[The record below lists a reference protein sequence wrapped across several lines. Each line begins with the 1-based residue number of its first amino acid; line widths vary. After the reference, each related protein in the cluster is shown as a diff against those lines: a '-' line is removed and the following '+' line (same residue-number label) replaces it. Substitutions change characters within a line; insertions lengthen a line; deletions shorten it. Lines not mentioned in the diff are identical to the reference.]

1 MANQNVGA
9 KSGQVLWYLGYI
21 AIGITTFI
29 LILSVIWRISG
40 SVTNHEITTIPTS
53 QSEGAR
59 PAFEQKVLLPG
70 QETPIDTPSG
80 YRTTFNLREQGSCAG
95 IRTTQ
100 GSIRYCEDG
109 KKYRRPNG
117 SVMYFRPEGTEPL
130 TLVFTRE
137 KL

>member
-1 MANQNVGA
+1 M
-9 KSGQVLWYLGYI
+9 K
-21 AIGITTFI
+21 GILQFIQIIQKYTARI
-29 LILSVIWRISG
+29 LIGVVVLFVLLYLFGAWDNRVVSPR
-40 SVTNHEITTIPTS
+40 TS
-53 QSEGAR
+53 QEVSHPTATTYQQ

-80 YRTTFNLREQGSCAG
+80 YRTTFNLREQGGCVG

-109 KKYRRPNG
+109 KKYRIPNG